1 MTDDYFDDA
10 MTAVFDDDLVD
21 GGPTLT
27 PEAFRAGFGEE
38 LNRTLDLATW
48 RDEPDFAA
56 ELARIET
63 QVLEAVGLETGV
75 QERIR
80 HEVFPLIAHAP
91 GAPPGAGVY
100 DADAAL
106 LTDIHDGLL
115 VRGAVEAC
123 DGTNHV
129 HDTLPLTVY
138 QVGVSLV
145 SYRGDRGTW
154 QQRLFRRDLR
164 QGGGDPAAEAMA
176 LLEARGKRGA
186 LNHAGPRDL
195 LSELA
200 RRSLMAYAERA
211 ILLER
216 SDAIWRV
223 GHGNPVPHELLT
235 GAGCGELTVAALKV
249 LRELI
254 EGHRKFVFVASEP
267 GDRLLLTLG
276 QSLRPLQ
283 YAIIGTLPDRIGY
296 LADTVHF
303 APRAVGATWDGEML
317 SPVEWVR
324 RFMRDVAPK
333 VVYGF
338 YRATPLAPAQLFYAH
353 VDHADEAAHVA
364 LADSLLQ
371 EHRGFPLLIDL
382 ADQVCRCVF
391 GGGHLDRMTETAYA
405 AAGVPWRYHSERSS
419 RPNGD

>member
-1 MTDDYFDDA
+1 MTDDDYFDDA
-10 MTAVFDDDLVD
+10 MVGVLDDDPAD
-21 GGPTLT
+21 GGLTLT
-27 PEAFRAGFGEE
+27 PEAFQAGFGEE
-38 LNRTLDLATW
+38 LHSTLDLATW
-48 RDEPDFAA
+48 RDQPDFAE
-56 ELARIET
+56 ELARIEA
-63 QVLEAVGLETGV
+63 QVREAVGLETHFH
-75 QERIR
+75 ERFR
-80 HEVFPLIAHAP
+80 HEVFPLIAHSAA
-91 GAPPGAGVY
+91 APPGAGVY

-106 LTDIHDGLL
+106 LNEVHDDLL

-211 ILLER
+211 ILLRKSE
-216 SDAIWRV
+216 AIWRV

-254 EGHRKFVFVASEP
+254 EGHKKFVFVASEP

-276 QSLRPLQ
+276 QALRPLQ
-283 YAIIGTLPDRIGY
+283 YAIVGTLPDRIGH
-296 LADTVHF
+296 LADTVYF
-303 APRAVGATWDGEML
+303 APRATGDEWDGEPL
-317 SPVEWVR
+317 TPVGWVR

-338 YRATPLAPAQLFYAH
+338 YRATPLAPGHLFFAH

-364 LADSLLQ
+364 LADSLMQ
-371 EHRGFPLLIDL
+371 EHRGFPMLITL
-382 ADQVCRCVF
+382 ADRVCQAVF
-391 GGGHLDRMTETAYA
+391 GGGYLDRMTEAAYA
-405 AAGVPWRYHSERSS
+405 AAGVPWRYQSERAT
-419 RPNGD
+419 RG